1 MPQQLARLCGRTGLR
16 PGASD
21 GPGGALA
28 RIRCR
33 FAPDPLRAQVPGFR
47 PDAVPARHRPRFS
60 GQSPPS
66 VLRNLIMTTPAD
78 AGQALDEAEFDAL
91 EAILVSDA
99 VPAESM
105 SFASGGA
112 MQEAITLVLRYHN
125 EVVTTL
131 LAEDGWEPF
140 CYAPDEA
147 DGDAPAIGDEWASGF
162 DQGLECWPEDWAEG
176 LSDEQADAI
185 RARLEAVMEPWE
197 ADDAGV
203 ADEETRLSWL
213 RDAAQGARDLA
224 AEWRD
229 LGRPGA
235 APVEIGAAPARKG
248 GPGRNDPRSE

>member
-1 MPQQLARLCGRTGLR
+1 
-16 PGASD
+16 
-21 GPGGALA
+21 
-28 RIRCR
+28 
-33 FAPDPLRAQVPGFR
+33 
-47 PDAVPARHRPRFS
+47 
-60 GQSPPS
+60 
-66 VLRNLIMTTPAD
+66 MTTPAD

-91 EAILVSDA
+91 EAILISDA
-99 VPAESM
+99 VPADCMNLEMLDGYLAAIACAPKPVPVEQWMPGVWSADAESM
-105 SFASGGA
+105 SFASGSA

-203 ADEETRLSWL
+203 ADEETRLGWL

-235 APVEIGAAPARKG
+235 APVDIGAAPARKG
-248 GPGRNDPRSE
+248 GPGRNDPCPCGSGKKYKHCCGAVS